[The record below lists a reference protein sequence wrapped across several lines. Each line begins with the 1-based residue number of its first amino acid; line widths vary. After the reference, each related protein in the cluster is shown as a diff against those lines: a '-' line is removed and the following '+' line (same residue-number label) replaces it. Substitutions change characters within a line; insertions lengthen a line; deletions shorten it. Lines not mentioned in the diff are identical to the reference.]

1 MKGMRA
7 RGGFPAEG
15 VRLLCRTLRIPALG
29 LVMFLASGH
38 VGTYDAWFHGQA
50 GPYAVD
56 VVIRSPGVI
65 PGLAE
70 ILVRTPATGVTRV
83 TAATAYWQSGA
94 EGLPPA
100 DVAEPVPG
108 DPGSWSTRLWF
119 MNGGSHRVHVT
130 VEGELG
136 EGVAIVPYDAVAT
149 SMLAMDVRLGAALI
163 GLGLFLVV
171 GLVTIVGAAV
181 REGSLPPGVPAEG
194 RGRRVAVAR
203 VLATGFIGLLLL
215 GGKRWWSHE
224 DALYSNRVY
233 TPGALEL
240 AMSAGEEGRLL
251 TVRLTDRAG
260 GIRFASPLV
269 PDHGRLMHL
278 FLVGEENLA
287 LAHLHPVRG
296 EGETFTTVLPPL
308 PSGPYRAYAE
318 VLHASGFRRTL
329 VGTLTLDTVGG
340 REGEGWRSPD
350 PEDAWIPPGGESPDG
365 RLAHLADGSQLVWER
380 GEAPLRATGAAP
392 LHFTVRDAAGTVV
405 PVEPYLG
412 MAGHAVVERED
423 GQVFVHL
430 HPNGTTSMGAE
441 ALYRARIRDGGGVS
455 LEDLVAAASS
465 RQGPAEGASEH
476 DIHTAHDIASSA
488 GFPGEVRFPWGFPSP
503 GRYRIWVQVR
513 RGGEVLTGAFV
524 AEVEG

>member
-1 MKGMRA
+1 MKGA
-7 RGGFPAEG
+7 QA
-15 VRLLCRTLRIPALG
+15 LRIPALG
-29 LVMFLASGH
+29 IAMVLASGH
-38 VGTYDAWFHGQA
+38 VGTYDAWFRGQA
-50 GPYAVD
+50 GPYEVE

-70 ILVRTPATGVTRV
+70 ILVRTPAMGVTRV

-100 DVAEPVPG
+100 DLAEPVPG

-130 VEGELG
+130 VVGDEG
-136 EGVAIVPYDAVAT
+136 EGVAIIPYDAVAT
-149 SMLAMDVRLGAALI
+149 SMLSMDPRLGAVLI
-163 GLGLFLVV
+163 GLGIFLVV

-203 VLATGFIGLLLL
+203 VLATAGIGLLLL
-215 GGKRWWSHE
+215 GGKRWWDHE
-224 DALYSNRVY
+224 DAQYANRVY
-233 TPGALEL
+233 TPGALEM
-240 AMSAGEEGRLL
+240 AMSTGEEGRLL

-287 LAHLHPVRG
+287 LAHLHPVRDEDG
-296 EGETFTTVLPPL
+296 AFSALLPPL
-308 PSGPYRAYAE
+308 PSGAYRAYAE

-329 VGTLTLDTVGG
+329 VGSLTLDSAEGG
-340 REGEGWRSPD
+340 EVEGWRSPD
-350 PEDAWIPPGGESPDG
+350 PEDAWTPPGREATDG
-365 RLAHLADGSQLVWER
+365 RRARLADGSGLVWER
-380 GEAPLRATGAAP
+380 GDAPLRATGAAP
-392 LHFTVRDAAGTVV
+392 LHFTVRDADGVVV

-423 GQVFVHL
+423 GGVFVHL
-430 HPNGTTSMGAE
+430 HPNGTTSAGAE
-441 ALYRARIRDGGGVS
+441 ALYLARLRDGGGVS
-455 LEDLVAAASS
+455 LEDLVAAASPV
-465 RQGPAEGASEH
+465 QGSTGDAAEH
-476 DIHTAHDIASSA
+476 DAHRFHDSGSPA
-488 GFPGEVRFPWGFPSP
+488 GFPGEVHFPWGFPSP